1 MDNTLFSEISLA
13 HIKISLLRILFQLC
27 HKFLVLT
34 RLPYQHNLTLSR
46 QQSFVAHD
54 SKYRLCRLC
63 YQAQVTLSNFNKAN
77 MSLRVISCKK
87 SFWLIREQSA
97 ATERWQHDA
106 GERQN

>member
-87 SFWLIREQSA
+87 IILAHQGTVSCHGALA
-97 ATERWQHDA
+97 A
-106 GERQN
+106 